1 MYGLKPVPF
10 KLTHYQW
17 NSQEDGSE
25 IPSCKGRFDTLSE
38 GACRMSISSPF
49 VVFPVIVVVFFA
61 CILIGTSSKADGQ
74 ESEEST
80 LHSATHPDPM

>member
-1 MYGLKPVPF
+1 
-10 KLTHYQW
+10 
-17 NSQEDGSE
+17 
-25 IPSCKGRFDTLSE
+25 
-38 GACRMSISSPF
+38 MSISSPF

-61 CILIGTSSKADGQ
+61 CILFGTSSKEDGH